1 MHPAYILLAIPF
13 FFLLMGI
20 EALYSWLKKK
30 DYYRLNDSITN
41 LVIGIGNQAF
51 NLLFKGMIFA
61 IMVWIQQHYGFFK
74 IPNTWWSFLI
84 CLVLFDFLFY
94 WAHRWGH
101 EVNLF
106 WGAHSVHHQSEEYN
120 LSVALRQSW
129 FHNLLAFFV
138 FIPIPLLGF
147 DVLTFGAAAGVH
159 TLYQFWIHTKAIGK
173 MPRWVEYIFNTP
185 SHHRVHH
192 AIDPAYIDKNHG
204 GLLIIFDRMFGTF
217 AEEVEGKEIHYG
229 ITTQLKSWNPAWANI
244 HYYVEM
250 FQKATQMKTWKDK
263 FKIIFARPGWLPDY
277 MGGFQAVKEVDET
290 KYHKYDTQT
299 NWMFKLYA
307 VLQFIGLLW
316 GTIAYMNN
324 YNELTVFYKVLF
336 FVLIILT
343 MLITGA
349 IFENRRWIVAA
360 EYGRLI
366 LVMISLNVFYYT
378 KYINWFDVMI
388 VGSSIALVVFLVLFT
403 YTCAVY
409 VFGKQDSVS
418 EA

>member
-20 EALYSWLKKK
+20 EALYSWVKKK
-30 DYYRLNDSITN
+30 DYYRLNDSVTN

-61 IMVWIQQHYGFFK
+61 VMVWIQQHYGFFK
-74 IPNTWWSFLI
+74 IPNTWWSFVI

-101 EVNLF
+101 EVNFL

-129 FHNLLAFFV
+129 FHNLLAFFI

-159 TLYQFWIHTKAIGK
+159 TLYQFWIHTKAIKK
-173 MPRWVEYIFNTP
+173 MPRWFEYLFNTP

-263 FKIIFARPGWLPDY
+263 FKIIFAKPGWLPDY
-277 MGGFQAVKEVDET
+277 MGGHQHVQEVDTE
-290 KYHKYDTQT
+290 KYSKYDTQT
-299 NWMFKLYA
+299 NWMFKVYA
-307 VLQFIGLLW
+307 ILQFIGLLW

-324 YNELTVFYKVLF
+324 YSDLTVFYKVLF
-336 FVLIILT
+336 FSLIILT

-349 IFENRRWIVAA
+349 IFENKKWIMVA
-360 EYGRLI
+360 EYARLV
-366 LVMISLNVFYYT
+366 LAMISLNVFYYT
-378 KYINWFDVMI
+378 QYINWFNVMI
-388 VGSSIALVVFLVLFT
+388 VGSSIAMVVFVAWFT
-403 YTCAVY
+403 YSWVTTFFKLEEV
-409 VFGKQDSVS
+409 QSS
-418 EA
+418 